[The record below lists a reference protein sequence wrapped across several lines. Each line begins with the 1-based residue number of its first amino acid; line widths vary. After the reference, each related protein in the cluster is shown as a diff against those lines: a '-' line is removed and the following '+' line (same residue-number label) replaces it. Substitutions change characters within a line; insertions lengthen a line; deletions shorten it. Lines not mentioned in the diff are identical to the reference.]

1 MKNSMRKLSHNGQDE
16 QAQNML
22 EFALLLPILLFLVM
36 GIIDFGFIF
45 SSRIAISNAARTGVR
60 YATTHP
66 AWWSNTNPPLAN
78 TIQAAIMG
86 SGSISSVS
94 NDDSHI
100 KIEYLTSSD
109 SLCGHYSSESG
120 GYVVDV
126 GKESTCVIPNNHIRV
141 TVTTNYQPITPI
153 LRQLVGDSMSVT
165 SSATMVEEQ

>member
-1 MKNSMRKLSHNGQDE
+1 MNKPMKKLLHNGQDE

-45 SSRIAISNAARTGVR
+45 SSRIAIANAARTGVR

-66 AWWSNTNPPLAN
+66 ASWSNATPPPAN
-78 TIQAAIMG
+78 TIEGAIMR

-100 KIEYLTSSD
+100 TIAYLTSSGAT
-109 SLCGHYSSESG
+109 CGQYSASSNSFSG
-120 GYVVDV
+120 GTQ
-126 GKESTCVIPNNHIRV
+126 SSCVIPNNLIRV
-141 TVTTNYQPITPI
+141 TVTTIYRPMTPI

>member
-1 MKNSMRKLSHNGQDE
+1 MNKPMKKLLHTGQDE
-16 QAQNML
+16 QAQGML
-22 EFALLLPILLFLVM
+22 EFALVLPILLFLVM

-45 SSRIAISNAARTGVR
+45 SSRIAIANAARTGVR

-66 AWWSNTNPPLAN
+66 AWWSDTNPPLAN

-100 KIEYLTSSD
+100 RIEYLTSSG
-109 SLCGHYSSESG
+109 SLCGHYSELSR
-120 GYVVDV
+120 GYVADI
-126 GKESTCVIPNNHIRV
+126 GTESTCVIPNNHIRV
-141 TVTTNYQPITPI
+141 TVTTTYQPITPI
-153 LRQLVGDSMSVT
+153 LRQLVGDFMSLS

>member
-1 MKNSMRKLSHNGQDE
+1 MYKPMKKLLHRGRDE

-45 SSRIAISNAARTGVR
+45 SSRIAIANAARTGVR

-66 AWWSNTNPPLAN
+66 TSWSNAPSPLAN
-78 TIQAAIMG
+78 TIQGAIMG
-86 SGSISSVS
+86 SGSVSSVS

-100 KIEYLTSSD
+100 TIEYSTSSG
-109 SLCGHYSSESG
+109 SRCGHYSESS
-120 GYVVDV
+120 GYVADA
-126 GKESTCVIPNNHIRV
+126 GTQSTCVIPNNLIRV
-141 TVTTNYQPITPI
+141 TVTTIYRPITPI